1 MMLSKVLRESFNVE
15 ENQYSD
21 ESLLMNF
28 KEWDSMAHMFFITK
42 LEEMYGIEITGDEI
56 ADMKSIGDVK
66 QVILKRG
73 LNI

>member
-1 MMLSKVLRESFNVE
+1 MLSKVLRESFNVE